1 MPVRWPDAR
10 RLRRLAGAVV
20 GLLAV
25 AAGAAQEGV
34 RPGLDVGTVL
44 GGEGA
49 EGFERAVAPRDF
61 VFPEDHGPHPAF
73 RSEWWYLT
81 AHLRDA
87 AGRPFGVQ
95 FTLFRQALVPPAERA
110 GGAAAPEPASAW
122 RTGQVWMAHVA
133 LGAPDSGHQA
143 AQRFSRGALG
153 LAGVQAAPFAAW
165 LEDWRLTT
173 PAEVGPF
180 PLELELAVDEAEPPF
195 TVRLRLEA
203 EKAPVP
209 QGENGL
215 SRKSAREG
223 NASHYYSFTRIEA
236 SGEIVRDGRAAAVS
250 GLAWLDREW
259 STSALDPGQAGWDWF
274 ALHLE
279 DGRDLM
285 LYRIRR
291 GDGSVDPASA
301 GTLVGAD
308 GSVRRLGPADWSL
321 EPERFWSDGAGGRW
335 PVAWRLAVPAAGVDG
350 RVRAVRDDALN
361 RLAVRY
367 WEGMVCLEG
376 TASGCGFLELT
387 GYGDADR
394 DRAGRASPD

>member
-10 RLRRLAGAVV
+10 RLRQVAGAAPVLVAVLVAV
-20 GLLAV
+20 G
-25 AAGAAQEGV
+25 AGAAQEGV
-34 RPGLDVGTVL
+34 RPGLDVGKVL
-44 GGEGA
+44 GGDGEG
-49 EGFERAVAPRDF
+49 GFERAVAPRDF
-61 VFPEDHGPHPAF
+61 VFPEDHGPHPSF

-81 AHLRDA
+81 AHLRDD

-95 FTLFRQALVPPAERA
+95 FTLFRQALVPPAQRA
-110 GGAAAPEPASAW
+110 GGVAAPEPASAW

-133 LGAPDSGHQA
+133 LGAPESGHQA

-165 LEDWRLTT
+165 LEDWRLATT
-173 PAEVGPF
+173 AEVGPF

-223 NASHYYSFTRIEA
+223 NASHYYSYTRIAA
-236 SGEIVRDGRAAAVS
+236 SGEIVRDGRARAVS

-259 STSALDPGQAGWDWF
+259 STSALDPGQEGWDWF
-274 ALHLE
+274 ALHLD

-291 GDGSVDPASA
+291 GDGSVRP
-301 GTLVGAD
+301 
-308 GSVRRLGPADWSL
+308 LGPADWSL
-321 EPERFWSDGAGGRW
+321 EPERYWNDGAGGRW
-335 PVAWRLAVPAAGVDG
+335 PVAWRLAIPAAGVDG
-350 RVRAVRDDALN
+350 RVTAVREDALN

-387 GYGDADR
+387 GYGDG
-394 DRAGRASPD
+394 AGRVSPD